1 MESGLIKK
9 VGEDVKSTSDKKF
22 RYNPD
27 AIYSIRPLRELVK
40 SSEIDMSEVYINP
53 TP

>member
-1 MESGLIKK
+1 MESKLIKSIN
-9 VGEDVKSTSDKKF
+9 EDVKSISEKKF
-22 RYNPD
+22 LYNPD
-27 AIYSIRPLRELVK
+27 AIYSIPPLKESVK